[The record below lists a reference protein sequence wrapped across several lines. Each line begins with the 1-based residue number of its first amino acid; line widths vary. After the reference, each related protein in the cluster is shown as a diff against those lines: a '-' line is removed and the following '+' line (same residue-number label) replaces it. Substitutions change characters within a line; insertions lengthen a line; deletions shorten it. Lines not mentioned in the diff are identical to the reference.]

1 MIDLALP
8 KGSLEEQTMRL
19 FKEADLEVRRGK
31 REYNPKIEDPRIGKV
46 KILRPQEIPKYVEAG
61 YFDIGISG
69 MDWIV
74 ESGADVVE
82 VAKLPY
88 SKMTEKTVKIIAA
101 VPEDSDIRKIEDLKE
116 KGRSRITTEYPNI
129 TKNFFEGVGIP
140 TDIFFSYGAS
150 EAKVPEIMDVVVDL
164 VETGTTLGKNKLKI
178 IGTLMESYTTLLANK
193 ESWKD
198 EEKRRE
204 IEKIKT
210 LLLGVIDARGR
221 VLITMNIPKDKL
233 SSIVEFLP
241 AMKKPTVSE
250 LYGTDYYAVQT
261 VVSKDEIN
269 TLIPKLKRYGAE
281 DILELAISKIIR

>member
-101 VPEDSDIRKIEDLKE
+101 VPEDSDIRKIEDLKG

-129 TKNFFEGVGIP
+129 TKNFFEGVEFQQIYFFP
-140 TDIFFSYGAS
+140 TERPRRRSRR
-150 EAKVPEIMDVVVDL
+150 
-164 VETGTTLGKNKLKI
+164 
-178 IGTLMESYTTLLANK
+178 
-193 ESWKD
+193 SW
-198 EEKRRE
+198 
-204 IEKIKT
+204 T
-210 LLLGVIDARGR
+210 SW
-221 VLITMNIPKDKL
+221 LIW
-233 SSIVEFLP
+233 
-241 AMKKPTVSE
+241 
-250 LYGTDYYAVQT
+250 
-261 VVSKDEIN
+261 
-269 TLIPKLKRYGAE
+269 
-281 DILELAISKIIR
+281 